1 MLNWFLAETKA
12 LPNRQKR
19 RQNMRRKTKD
29 LSEDVPSDSTSDQLG
44 KFYVKYLS
52 TLCLYFN
59 TSFFLQIKK

>member
-1 MLNWFLAETKA
+1 M
-12 LPNRQKR
+12 PNRQKR

-52 TLCLYFN
+52 TLRLYFN